1 MKNEIRFT
9 RLRRTDRRDNG
20 NFNDHQQLAQWVPY
34 KSGQRQGDYHWF
46 GCNGN
51 RKIEVQIQVMS
62 RIIDI
67 DNFPSLSSV
76 LRELE
81 RQEETKLFTT
91 TKAVRPTGDHQ
102 ARKPRS
108 FTTLAPTTGSKQ
120 EKRDRRGSDP
130 TGVKPKV
137 NQPRLRVRSAPCT
150 SIDRATVESD
160 SRLTENAK
168 KLSNEELALLYED
181 ILKPLDFNSILFE
194 RMRLFEQGE
203 RV

>member
-81 RQEETKLFTT
+81 RQEEIK
-91 TKAVRPTGDHQ
+91 
-102 ARKPRS
+102 
-108 FTTLAPTTGSKQ
+108 
-120 EKRDRRGSDP
+120 
-130 TGVKPKV
+130 
-137 NQPRLRVRSAPCT
+137 
-150 SIDRATVESD
+150 
-160 SRLTENAK
+160 
-168 KLSNEELALLYED
+168 
-181 ILKPLDFNSILFE
+181 
-194 RMRLFEQGE
+194 
-203 RV
+203 

>member
-1 MKNEIRFT
+1 MITKLENQD
-9 RLRRTDRRDNG
+9 RLR
-20 NFNDHQQLAQWVPY
+20 HWL
-34 KSGQRQGDYHWF
+34 QRLGL
-46 GCNGN
+46 NN
-51 RKIEVQIQVMS
+51 
-62 RIIDI
+62 
-67 DNFPSLSSV
+67 
-76 LRELE
+76 
-81 RQEETKLFTT
+81 
-91 TKAVRPTGDHQ
+91 
-102 ARKPRS
+102 
-108 FTTLAPTTGSKQ
+108 
-120 EKRDRRGSDP
+120 DRRGSDP

-137 NQPRLRVRSAPCT
+137 NQPRLRVCSAPCT

>member
-1 MKNEIRFT
+1 
-9 RLRRTDRRDNG
+9 
-20 NFNDHQQLAQWVPY
+20 
-34 KSGQRQGDYHWF
+34 
-46 GCNGN
+46 
-51 RKIEVQIQVMS
+51 MS
-62 RIIDI
+62 IIIDI

-76 LRELE
+76 LRGLE
-81 RQEETKLFTT
+81 RQEEMMFSSTI
-91 TKAVRPTGDHQ
+91 KALRPTGDHQ

-108 FTTLAPTTGSKQ
+108 FTTLVPTTGSKR

-137 NQPRLRVRSAPCT
+137 NQPRLRVCSAPCT

-194 RMRLFEQGE
+194 RMKLFEQGE
-203 RV
+203 WVQNFRKQTQRRYLLKITVTCDLPM

>member
-1 MKNEIRFT
+1 
-9 RLRRTDRRDNG
+9 
-20 NFNDHQQLAQWVPY
+20 
-34 KSGQRQGDYHWF
+34 
-46 GCNGN
+46 
-51 RKIEVQIQVMS
+51 MS

-81 RQEETKLFTT
+81 RQEEMRLSST
-91 TKAVRPTGDHQ
+91 TKALRPTGDHQ

-168 KLSNEELALLYED
+168 NSVTRNWRCCTKTSLNRWILIRFFLNE
-181 ILKPLDFNSILFE
+181 
-194 RMRLFEQGE
+194 
-203 RV
+203 

>member
-1 MKNEIRFT
+1 MITKLENQD
-9 RLRRTDRRDNG
+9 RLRRWFR
-20 NFNDHQQLAQWVPY
+20 
-34 KSGQRQGDYHWF
+34 RQGL
-46 GCNGN
+46 NKKN
-51 RKIEVQIQVMS
+51 AT
-62 RIIDI
+62 
-67 DNFPSLSSV
+67 
-76 LRELE
+76 
-81 RQEETKLFTT
+81 EE
-91 TKAVRPTGDHQ
+91 
-102 ARKPRS
+102 
-108 FTTLAPTTGSKQ
+108 
-120 EKRDRRGSDP
+120 RGSDP

-137 NQPRLRVRSAPCT
+137 NQPRLRVCSAPCT